1 MWVDKCKLAIE
12 RHGTHV
18 ISLEFLNNNLTQTIT
33 EALAFSVRELFN
45 TLSAFSAWFPWDCP
59 DF

>member
-18 ISLEFLNNNLTQTIT
+18 ISFELLNNNLAQTIT
-33 EALAFSVRELFN
+33 KALALPVRELFN
-45 TLSAFSAWFPWDCP
+45 TLSAFSPWFP
-59 DF
+59 